1 MIITTDTIARAILTA
16 PRWAKAN
23 LAAEWEELRD
33 EAVQEVAACVYD
45 SLYRPADIETD
56 QLALP
61 LDGL

>member
-16 PRWAKAN
+16 PAWAKVGIT
-23 LAAEWEELRD
+23 AEWSELRD
-33 EAVQEVAACVYD
+33 EAAQEVAACVYD
-45 SLYRPADIETD
+45 SLYQSADIQTD